1 MNLISGDLLPS
12 EIGMYPGDRTAWCQR
27 DWAIHQD
34 WALQSTSMNGAGV
47 SFHQRKI
54 LAHPLCQN
62 WSAKPIEILR
72 VDLTR
77 KKDETAGLGLAQQD
91 RYTEKFSW
99 SFHPFHQFSGIW
111 SLVIC
116 HAHLLKNTEGRK
128 DSVFQLKLMQ
138 VCGSLLLL
146 IEAQP
151 RPATTRRSRILLGP
165 VPWSVALTDAV
176 ASPPLAGGRTSIPW
190 LWLAL

>member
-62 WSAKPIEILR
+62 WSAKPIKILR

-91 RYTEKFSW
+91 RYTREIFLILSSFPSIFWDMISCDLSCTSVEKYWRPQRFCIS
-99 SFHPFHQFSGIW
+99 
-111 SLVIC
+111 
-116 HAHLLKNTEGRK
+116 
-128 DSVFQLKLMQ
+128 
-138 VCGSLLLL
+138 
-146 IEAQP
+146 IEADASLWLFAFTD
-151 RPATTRRSRILLGP
+151 RGTTTSCDNTPLGP